1 MKLLRFIIVAINFFL
16 TNTAILFP
24 QNVNVGK
31 FKPTFLNPQGSS
43 CGMEQK
49 GIFFFYFKLM

>member
-49 GIFFFYFKLM
+49 GIFFSTLN